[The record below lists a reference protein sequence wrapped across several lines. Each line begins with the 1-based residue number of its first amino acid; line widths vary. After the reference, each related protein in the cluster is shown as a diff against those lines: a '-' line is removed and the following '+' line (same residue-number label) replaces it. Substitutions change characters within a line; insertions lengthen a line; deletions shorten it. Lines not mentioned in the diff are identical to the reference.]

1 MASSKNRIE
10 KLLIQARGVVTTC
23 ELLLEELIEKETS
36 TPKQRKNLKNDSV
49 GYYLSREFKRK
60 KQ

>member
-36 TPKQRKNLKNDSV
+36 TPKQRKNLKNDRV
-49 GYYLSREFKRK
+49 GYYL
-60 KQ
+60 

>member
-36 TPKQRKNLKNDSV
+36 TQSNGKT
-49 GYYLSREFKRK
+49 
-60 KQ
+60 

>member
-10 KLLIQARGVVTTC
+10 KLLIQTKNMITTYK
-23 ELLLEELIEKETS
+23 LLLKKLIEKKTS
-36 TPKQRKNLKNDSV
+36 TPKQRKNLKNNKIN
-49 GYYLSREFKRK
+49 YYLSREFKRK